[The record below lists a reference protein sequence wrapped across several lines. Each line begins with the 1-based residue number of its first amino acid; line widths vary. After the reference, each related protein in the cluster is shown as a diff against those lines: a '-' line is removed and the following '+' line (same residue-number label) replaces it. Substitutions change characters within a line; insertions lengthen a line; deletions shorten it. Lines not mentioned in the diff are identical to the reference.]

1 MRSGRL
7 ERDAWIESSQPI
19 EPLPTKEG
27 YDRWSEIYDDEA
39 NPLIVLEERYFPDLL
54 GDVRGSDVVDLG
66 CGTGRHAVRL
76 AAGGARVT
84 AVDFSEGMV
93 AKARSKAGWDRVRFV
108 AHDLT
113 QRLPFADR
121 SFHRV
126 LAGLVLDHIGDL
138 TGFLSECRR
147 VCRPDGFVLVSGFH
161 PALMLCGIQ
170 ARFIDPA
177 SGRDV
182 RPASYAHQ
190 ISDYVMAVVR
200 SGLTFDHI
208 SEHAVDEEVVLRS
221 PRAAKYLG
229 WPLLLLMRLRP

>member
-1 MRSGRL
+1 L
-7 ERDAWIESSQPI
+7 ERDVRVESSQPI
-19 EPLPTKEG
+19 ELLPTKEG

-39 NPLIVLEERYFPDLL
+39 NPLIVLEERYFPRLL

-76 AAGGARVT
+76 AAAGARVT

-93 AKARSKAGWDRVRFV
+93 AKACSKAGWDRVRFV

-113 QRLPFADR
+113 QGLPFADG
-121 SFHRV
+121 SFDRV
-126 LAGLVLDHIGDL
+126 LACLVLDHIGDL

-147 VCRPDGFVLVSGFH
+147 VCRPDGSVLVSAFH

-177 SGRDV
+177 TGRDV

-200 SGLTFDHI
+200 SGLAFDHI
-208 SEHAVDEEVVLRS
+208 SEHAVDEEVIVRA
-221 PRAAKYLG
+221 PRADKYRG